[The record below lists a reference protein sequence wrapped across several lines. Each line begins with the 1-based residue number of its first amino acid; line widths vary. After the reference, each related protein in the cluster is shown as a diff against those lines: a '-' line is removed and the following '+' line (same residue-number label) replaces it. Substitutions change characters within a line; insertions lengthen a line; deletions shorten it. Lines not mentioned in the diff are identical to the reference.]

1 MSRRPIGEDVMA
13 SKSKKQRTKKE
24 SATSLVLLSLTVG
37 VLALLQNKYGIASDI
52 YGFYGM
58 HFYDGRNLWPFSEKI
73 LEGDTIVQHPVEYPA
88 LTGLIMWLISFLVSP
103 SATAIY
109 SYYRITAALQIVLL
123 AISAYL
129 IFKLAGKKYGCYFVL
144 APAVLYSLN
153 RNWDIWAVAAMLLAI
168 YLFEKKRFQLSAIL
182 LAVSIATKFFPIVL
196 MLPILI
202 IFLRD
207 KQLKLFI
214 RYALTTVAA
223 WVVINLPFVL
233 INYEGWAYFYKFSA
247 ERGLGSASFFEI
259 TSIVV
264 PSITFSSIHFYILN
278 ILALVV
284 VTIYFAKL
292 KSVPTLA
299 ATSFFVM
306 FGFILFNKQYSFQYV
321 IWLSVLAVLTFS
333 YLKREHRESLL
344 YVYILWQAFELAFQY
359 AFFQML
365 LTNTF
370 ANTATPMTITVSKG
384 AYGYIGVAR
393 YIVAVVFALLLA
405 KFFFAANAESAQ
417 SQENMKSRQQNN

>member
-1 MSRRPIGEDVMA
+1 MA
-13 SKSKKQRTKKE
+13 SRGKKQRTKKE
-24 SATSLVLLSLTVG
+24 SATFLVLLSLTVG
-37 VLALLQNKYGIASDI
+37 VLALLQNKYGRASDI

-58 HFYDGRNLWPFSEKI
+58 HFYDGRNIWPFSEKI
-73 LEGDTIVQHPVEYPA
+73 LEGDTTVQHPVEYPA

-123 AISAYL
+123 AVSAYL
-129 IFKLAGKKYGCYFVL
+129 IFKLAGKKYGFYFVL

-168 YLFEKKRFQLSAIL
+168 YLFEKKRFQPSAIL
-182 LAVSIATKFFPIVL
+182 LAVAIATKFFPIVL

-202 IFLRD
+202 IFLRN
-207 KQLKLFI
+207 KQPKLFI
-214 RYALTTVAA
+214 RYAFTTATA
-223 WVVINLPFVL
+223 WAIINLPFVL
-233 INYEGWAYFYKFSA
+233 INYEGWAYFYKFSV

-259 TSIVV
+259 TNIIL
-264 PSITFSSIHFYILN
+264 PSITFSSVHFYILN

-284 VTIYFAKL
+284 VTTYFLKL
-292 KSVPTLA
+292 KSIPTLA

-333 YLKREHRESLL
+333 YLRREHKELL
-344 YVYILWQAFELAFQY
+344 IYVYILWQAFELAFQY

-365 LTNTF
+365 LTNTY
-370 ANTATPMTITVSKG
+370 ANTATPMTITVSRD
-384 AYGYIGVAR
+384 AYGYVGVVR
-393 YIVAVVFALLLA
+393 YILVVIFALLLA
-405 KFFFAANAESAQ
+405 RFFFAANAESAQ
-417 SQENMKSRQQNN
+417 SQENIKSRQQNN

>member
-1 MSRRPIGEDVMA
+1 MA
-13 SKSKKQRTKKE
+13 SKSKKQRLKKE
-24 SATSLVLLSLTVG
+24 SATSLILLSVTVG
-37 VLALLQNKYGIASDI
+37 ILALLQNKFGQFSDI
-52 YGFYGM
+52 RGFYGL
-58 HFYDGRNLWPFSEKI
+58 HFYDGQHLWPFSEKI
-73 LEGDTIVQHPVEYPA
+73 LVGETKIQHPVEYPA
-88 LTGLIMWLISFLVSP
+88 LTGLIMWLLSFLVSP
-103 SATAIY
+103 SDTAIY
-109 SYYRITAALQIVLL
+109 DYYRITASFQIALL
-123 AISAYL
+123 ASSAYL
-129 IFKLAGKKYGCYFVL
+129 IYKLVGKKYAFYFIL

-153 RNWDIWAVAAMLLAI
+153 RNWDIWAIAAMLLAI
-168 YLFEKKRFQLSAIL
+168 YLFEKKKFQLSAIL

-202 IFLRD
+202 IFLRN

-214 RYALTTVAA
+214 RYALTTAAA

-247 ERGLGSASFFEI
+247 ERDLGSASFFEI

-306 FGFILFNKQYSFQYV
+306 FGFILFNKQYSMQYV
-321 IWLSVLAVLTFS
+321 IWLSALAVLTFS
-333 YLKREHRESLL
+333 YLKREHKELL
-344 YVYILWQAFELAFQY
+344 TYVYILWQSLEIAFQY
-359 AFFQML
+359 SFFQKI
-365 LTNTF
+365 LTSTY
-370 ANTATPMTITVSKG
+370 ANTPTPMTITVSNTV
-384 AYGYIGVAR
+384 YGYVGVAR

-417 SQENMKSRQQNN
+417 SQENIKSRQQNN